1 MLIINELEEICQL
14 YPDLKLEFKYEEWE
28 TDFLRFYQS
37 QTNYNLSKNS
47 PALHTVIHKG
57 KKSYSFKLYAPT
69 KQSIIEKID
78 NALSFIDSFSEDPH
92 FDDIEDNLE
101 KSEAKSP
108 VDNIRNLPL
117 ASKINILQE
126 ISNAIAHHNF
136 KIYGTFISNYVKT
149 FYVNSNGVNKEEI
162 VSPIML
168 EVKAMSDDNQVTVLE
183 TFGGDDLSTFDLDHF
198 IENLHRKI
206 KTAQQEIIDIEP
218 GHYTAILSPRC
229 IGEFLVYLSYSM
241 RAKVLDAHESFF
253 EDQLN
258 KQVFPKNIT
267 IYDDPTHPDL
277 IGYKYNEDGH
287 IYKKTALIENGIFRN
302 FMVDNYYGR
311 KLNMKKNGATGKCLI
326 MDTGKTKL
334 DKMISSVKKGI
345 FISSLHYMNFI
356 NHKET
361 SVTGLTRDGTF
372 LIENG
377 KLTKVINNL
386 RFTDKI
392 ADIIDNISEIENR
405 SYTIP
410 FSSNYGNFSIVS
422 AKMPHVKTKDIFIS
436 SSTETI

>member
-1 MLIINELEEICQL
+1 MLISNELEKICQS

-28 TDFLRFYQS
+28 TEFLRFYQS
-37 QTNYNLSKNS
+37 QTNYNISKYS
-47 PALHTVIHKG
+47 SALHTTIHKG

-69 KQSIIEKID
+69 KQNIIEKID
-78 NALSFIDSFSEDPH
+78 DALSFIDSFSEDPH
-92 FDDIEDNLE
+92 FVDIEDNME
-101 KSEAKSP
+101 KSEVTSP
-108 VDNIRNLPL
+108 VDNIRILPL
-117 ASKINILQE
+117 QSKINILQE
-126 ISNAIAHHNF
+126 ISNAIAHNNF
-136 KIYGTFISNYVKT
+136 KIYGTFISNFVKT
-149 FYVNSNGVNKEEI
+149 YYVNSNGVNKEET

-183 TFGGDDLSTFDLDHF
+183 TFGGNDLSTFDLDLF
-198 IENLHRKI
+198 IENLHHKI
-206 KTAQQEIIDIEP
+206 KTAQQEVVDIEP

-229 IGEFLVYLSYSM
+229 IGEFIAYLSFSM
-241 RAKVLDAHESFF
+241 RAEVLDAHESFF
-253 EDQLN
+253 EDQLD

-267 IYDDPTHPDL
+267 IHDDPTHPKL
-277 IGYKYNEDGH
+277 IGYKYNDDGH
-287 IYKKTALIENGIFRN
+287 IYKKTVLIERGIFRN
-302 FMVDNYYGR
+302 FMVDDYYGR
-311 KLNMKKNGATGKCLI
+311 KLNMKKNGSMGKCLI
-326 MDTGKTKL
+326 MNPGKTNL
-334 DKMISSVKKGI
+334 DKMIGSVKKGI

-392 ADIIDNISEIENR
+392 AHIIDNISEIENR

-422 AKMPHVKTKDIFIS
+422 TKMPHVKTKDIFIS